1 MTCMHNRRGSV
12 LLMAIGMLTILAILT
27 STFLIISNLDSEETE
42 SLSVRAYADPI
53 VDGLAAKAVAQI
65 SFDRQAAAAG
75 GPYAAMVA
83 NSTGLVSFMDYPH
96 AYPDDNNE
104 TADHW
109 LSSQYVPGEGISGPG
124 QLTNLTGPT
133 IVNLATYKI
142 DSGIKFAETAT
153 PDATYLNG
161 YDTTGTYVDTDCDGI
176 PDAVLYDTGISSP
189 LSDANTYYAAVRVVD
204 LGAGMCINTAG
215 GWDLSESRYDRPI
228 GSGPEM
234 IDLRTF
240 LDKRSGT
247 SSTSALYPLLNA
259 GDTTGSKG
267 RVGDA
272 SPATGGTAANPAPA
286 STKGYYRWCGANMLS
301 PGKPPTGT
309 GGYQPFGIGDE
320 VFFLNACNYMDNMSQ
335 FGGRINQIILPL
347 CNATSTPLPDGI
359 RRQLTTINCVS
370 FVARWPDAINTE
382 PLYLNP
388 DLLSTQN
395 YGDLVYNRMKS
406 MLEATGM
413 GKDSGARA
421 RMAAHFVANL
431 WAYTAN
437 GTGAAKGEPWK
448 YKPGGESFSV
458 FGVRQNV
465 VITQVFARHVRNTA
479 FDPDNPSKDNS
490 AWGYAVEVA
499 NPTSDFVDGSTYEL
513 EVRPIGGN
521 PVITKVFDELE
532 GSSGASM
539 VPLKAVVYFYGRGA
553 GRASSETKEKF
564 FGVASTGGW
573 VQAENNALDFRKTV
587 PSISVTLYYKI
598 GNERVPIDYVV
609 VGNTGCDLTY
619 DTNVKPTDISGDYVK
634 KAGPSAADVCIHI
647 RRDDRMLAT
656 SPTRSVARFNL
667 AMYAEST
674 SSTSTTL
681 GSANGVTETQLTRRS
696 YYGMPVGNRPAFVM
710 PKFSP
715 ALYRPRDTAVS
726 ASPTARDSLPTD
738 FYFLPSLADMC
749 NVYLAGP
756 ISDGTDRPFTTEI
769 LREDMSNAFKNR
781 ADIGRLPSVKA
792 IDPLAPAD
800 FIDAAANAKYPD
812 IPPGYM
818 FHEFFTRTTAQQ
830 ARTSEKKRIYGMPNI
845 NTLPIPSVVANLNYN
860 CAVWWL
866 PWPQE
871 NSSTNRLGFWQKAK
885 VYVRSEAVKS
895 IRQYRDLA
903 DDCTDR
909 AAWTGITNLRN
920 ANGSKI
926 AGFLT
931 PGEVGIPLAKYMDT
945 LLQAGNA
952 AFEQDADYVRARNC
966 LFGYISDCIS
976 TRSDVYACYITV
988 QHGRNYSGK
997 RWRYVAVIDR
1007 SNVMLPTDKAAVLLV
1022 SQLR

>member
-42 SLSVRAYADPI
+42 GLQVRAYADPI
-53 VDGLAAKAVAQI
+53 LDGLLAKAVAQI

-75 GPYAAMVA
+75 GPYAAMA
-83 NSTGLVSFMDYPH
+83 PDSTGLVSFMDYPH
-96 AYPDDNNE
+96 AYTTAE
-104 TADHW
+104 TADHC
-109 LSSQYVPGEGISGPG
+109 LSSTYVPGEGVSGPG

-133 IVNLATYKI
+133 NANVNVAAYKI
-142 DSGIKFAETAT
+142 DAGVKFAETAMS
-153 PDATYLNG
+153 TYLNG

-176 PDAVLYDTGISSP
+176 PDAVLYDTGITSP
-189 LSDANTYYAAVRVVD
+189 LSDANTYYAAVRIED
-204 LGAGMCINTAG
+204 LNSRMCINTAG
-215 GWDLSESRYDRPI
+215 GWDLSESLYDRPI

-301 PGKPPTGT
+301 PSKPPTGT

-320 VFFLNACNYMDNMSQ
+320 VFFLNACSYMDNMSQ

-370 FVARWPDAINTE
+370 SVLRWPDALTNVTE
-382 PLYLNP
+382 PLAINSVQSAA
-388 DLLSTQN
+388 DCQ
-395 YGDLVYNRMKS
+395 LVYDRVKL
-406 MLEATGM
+406 MLAATGM
-413 GKDSGARA
+413 GKDENARA
-421 RMAAHFVANL
+421 RMAAHFAANL
-431 WAYTAN
+431 WAYNAN
-437 GTGAAKGEPWK
+437 GTGAAIGEPWK
-448 YKPGGESFSV
+448 FKPSGQSFSV
-458 FGVRQNV
+458 FGVRTNL
-465 VITQVFARHVRNTA
+465 VITQVFARHVKNTL
-479 FDPDNPSKDNS
+479 FDPTDPTKDNS
-490 AWGYAVEVA
+490 AWGYAIEVA
-499 NPTSDFVDGSTYEL
+499 NPTSSFIGSSAYEL
-513 EVRPIGGN
+513 EVRPEGGS
-521 PVITKVFDELE
+521 PVTTQVFSGLFS
-532 GSSGASM
+532 GVNSSSVTPA
-539 VPLKAVVYFYGRGA
+539 KKVVYFYGA
-553 GRASSETKEKF
+553 GPSANGTKDTF
-564 FGVASTGGW
+564 FGASTGGW
-573 VQAENNALDFRKTV
+573 LSATNNALDFRKGM

-598 GNERVPIDYVV
+598 GSERVPLDYVS
-609 VGNTGCDLTY
+609 VGANGCDLTY
-619 DTNVKPTDISGDYVK
+619 DTNVKETDIKGDYANK
-634 KAGPSAADVCIHI
+634 TGPSALGVDTCIHI
-647 RRDDRMLAT
+647 RRDDRLLITAP
-656 SPTRSVARFNL
+656 SLQRAARLNM
-667 AMYAEST
+667 AMYYKDT
-674 SSTSTTL
+674 SVTSTTL
-681 GSANGVTETQLTRRS
+681 GLANGVTETQLNVRS
-696 YYGMPVGNRPAFVM
+696 YYGMPAGNQPAFVK
-710 PKFSP
+710 PTFSP

-726 ASPTARDSLPTD
+726 TSPAARDSLPTD
-738 FYFLPSLADMC
+738 DYFLPSLADLC

-781 ADIGRLPSVKA
+781 ADIGRLPSVKPIA
-792 IDPLAPAD
+792 PLAPAD

-818 FHEFFTRTTAQQ
+818 LHEFFTRTTAQQ
-830 ARTSEKKRIYGMPNI
+830 ARPNEKKRIYGLPNV
-845 NTLPIPSVVANLNYN
+845 NTLPIPSQTGNLNYN

-871 NSSTNRLGFWQKAK
+871 NSSTNRLGLGQTAK

-945 LLQAGNA
+945 LLQAGSA
-952 AFEQDADYVRARNC
+952 VFEQDADYVRARNC